1 VRPMRVLVGDG
12 ALAVAAAVEDVVAEP
27 VASADRPVAEEGS
40 TERRRERL
48 AARALLRRLVA
59 EVAGADAAETPL
71 AADARGKPFL
81 VGRPDVAVSLS
92 HSDGWVAAA
101 ARTGGGAVGVDV
113 QVSIPDGER
122 LMRRCC
128 RPTTRSRLA
137 RLSPVRRALELA
149 WIWSVQEACVKAQ
162 GTGIAGLPWTIPV
175 QVEQRHGRWKDVSW
189 VALRDELPV
198 PWSCAVTDSAE
209 VPS

>member
-1 VRPMRVLVGDG
+1 VRPVRVENG
-12 ALAVAAAVEDVVAEP
+12 AYAAAAPIEDV
-27 VASADRPVAEEGS
+27 AD
-40 TERRRERL
+40 ERL
-48 AARALLRRLVA
+48 AARALLRRLLA
-59 EVAGADAAETPL
+59 EVVDAEAAAAPL
-71 AADARGKPFL
+71 AADERGKPFL
-81 VGRPDVAVSLS
+81 AGREDVAVSLS

-101 ARTGGGAVGVDV
+101 VRPGGGAVGVDV
-113 QVSIPDGER
+113 QASIPRGEL

-128 RPTTRSRLA
+128 RPTTRRRLA
-137 RLSPVRRALELA
+137 RRSPQQRALELA

-175 QVEQRHGRWKDVSW
+175 QVEQRRGRWQDVSW

-198 PWSCAVTDSAE
+198 AWSCAVE